1 MLVAARLAEDP
12 SSSVAVV
19 EAGSFY
25 ELDNG
30 NGSVIPALCTLQ
42 DVGTDANITQPLIDW
57 NFVTTPQAVGGES
70 SCYSHVLWTALRMN
84 IGSQQP
90 PNALCSRE
98 DVGRLFCT

>member
-1 MLVAARLAEDP
+1 MLINSSVVGGGSAGLLIAARLAEDP

-42 DVGTDANITQPLIDW
+42 DVGTDANITQPQIDW
-57 NFVTTPQAVGGES
+57 NYVTTPQAVGGEIHAIVTS
-70 SCYSHVLWTALRMN
+70 SGQH
-84 IGSQQP
+84 
-90 PNALCSRE
+90 
-98 DVGRLFCT
+98 

>member
-1 MLVAARLAEDP
+1 MLWELLINSSVVGGGSAGLLIAARLAEDP

-42 DVGTDANITQPLIDW
+42 DVGTDANITQPQIDW
-57 NFVTTPQAVGGES
+57 NYVTTPQAV
-70 SCYSHVLWTALRMN
+70 
-84 IGSQQP
+84 
-90 PNALCSRE
+90 SRE
-98 DVGRLFCT
+98 IHAIVTSSRQH